1 VAQLIA
7 GRYSVNIT
15 FLRKHLFPLFFL
27 IVGITLIY
35 SNSLKGSFQFDDA
48 QIRDRPNL
56 HVAELNIKSLKGT
69 LYWTPNQRRI
79 YRPLPGLTL
88 GLNYYFGGDN
98 PFGYHIVNIS
108 IHILCAIAVYFFLQ
122 TLLSTPGIR
131 PTFAAKHRYEI
142 AVIAMFLFALHPIQ
156 TNVATYIIQRMTS
169 MAALFYIIS
178 VTGYI
183 SFRRQ
188 TLSDR
193 EKAPFKKYLSLSIS
207 IISGVFSFLCKE
219 NSAVLPLTIL
229 FTDYLFFYNLSA
241 GQERKNL
248 KKIYAMSLF
257 LVLAVLA
264 YAGPKELIS
273 SLETYKNR
281 DFSLTERLLTEPRI
295 IFFYLYLLFIPSI
308 NLLNLNHDVLISKS
322 LFNPPQTLIAISFIV
337 LLVMAAYFL
346 RRRYNLLSF
355 IIVWFLGNL
364 VIESTIIPLELIFE
378 HRTYLPGVLIFLLIS
393 FGIVYVSTNILKERK
408 ALLFTSLLLILYG
421 NGTYLRNMIFSTPIS
436 LWQDVVQKSPNL
448 ARAHASLGKAYMD
461 YGYNSEARAE
471 FEKTLR
477 IKPDMTEPMLNL
489 GKLYLNNFG
498 MIDEAVVLFK
508 KAQRLKSEGVFGCMG
523 LGDAYMKAK
532 DYRKAEHYYSVALK
546 RRDFFVPAIHS
557 LGVAKIH
564 LGKKD
569 EAAKLFQYGIK
580 TDPTYE
586 EFHFNLSK
594 LYSNEKRFSDA
605 IQILERY
612 LSRNG
617 DSKSGT
623 ALLKVI
629 KQKSHSTDAVEE

>member
-1 VAQLIA
+1 MAQLIA
-7 GRYSVNIT
+7 GRYSGNIT

-69 LYWTPNQRRI
+69 LYWTPDQRRI

-88 GLNYYFGGDN
+88 GLNYYFGRDN

-108 IHILCAIAVYFFLQ
+108 IHILCAIAVYLFLQ

-142 AVIAMFLFALHPIQ
+142 AVIATFLFAFHPIQ

-248 KKIYAMSLF
+248 KKIYAIALF
-257 LVLAVLA
+257 IVLAALA

-273 SLETYKNR
+273 SLETYKTR

-308 NLLNLNHDVLISKS
+308 NSLNLNHDVLISKS

-364 VIESTIIPLELIFE
+364 VIESTIIPLELIYE
-378 HRTYLPGVLIFLLIS
+378 HRTYLPGVLIFFFIS
-393 FGIVYVSTNILKERK
+393 FSIVYVSKNIVRNEKVILCV
-408 ALLFTSLLLILYG
+408 ALLLILYG
-421 NGTYLRNMIFSTPIS
+421 NGTYLRNFVFRTPIS
-436 LWQDVVQKSPNL
+436 LWYDVVQKSPNL
-448 ARAHASLGKAYMD
+448 ARAHASLGKAY
-461 YGYNSEARAE
+461 
-471 FEKTLR
+471 
-477 IKPDMTEPMLNL
+477 
-489 GKLYLNNFG
+489 
-498 MIDEAVVLFK
+498 

-523 LGDAYMKAK
+523 LGDAYIKAK
-532 DYRKAEHYYSVALK
+532 DYRKAEHYYAVALK
-546 RRDFFVPAIHS
+546 RRNFFVPAINS

-564 LGKKD
+564 LGKKG
-569 EAAKLFQYGIK
+569 EAVKLFQYGIII
-580 TDPTYE
+580 DPTNA
-586 EFHFNLSK
+586 EFCFNLSK
-594 LYSNEKRFSDA
+594 LYFNEKKFSDA

-617 DSKSGT
+617 DSKRET
-623 ALLKVI
+623 ALLKAI
-629 KQKSHSTDAVEE
+629 KQKAQSTDAVEE